1 MIPVVLNS
9 PEPMLK
15 VRVMTTKDYSEKILK
30 TLHRIGVLHVE
41 EGKDLK
47 PVDRAAIEVEHKEIS
62 ELLTFVDNV
71 LSYIPREEQIPIEED
86 IEVIYSR
93 PFSEISNEVRVLY
106 NKINKFYC

>member
-1 MIPVVLNS
+1 
-9 PEPMLK
+9 
-15 VRVMTTKDYSEKILK
+15 MTTKDYSEKILK

-71 LSYIPREEQIPIEED
+71 LSYIPREERIPKTADLQTYRAFRRRNAVTQSTGATRCWRPTAPIAPEHLSLL
-86 IEVIYSR
+86 VSR
-93 PFSEISNEVRVLY
+93 CRPD
-106 NKINKFYC
+106 